1 MSYQA
6 KGLQAWLLQRLTG
19 VFMALYILYV
29 LGVVVFSESMN
40 YQQWSGWLSHP
51 LMNTATGLFFLTL
64 AYHAWVGMRDIV
76 IDYVLHDAFRLLVL
90 TLISLFL
97 ISSSLYLL
105 KILFSLTLIV

>member
-29 LGVVVFSESMN
+29 LGVVLFSENLN
-40 YQQWSGWLSHP
+40 YQQWRDWLSHP

-76 IDYVLHDAFRLLVL
+76 IDYISHDALRLLVL

-97 ISSSLYLL
+97 ISSGLYLL
-105 KILFSLTLIV
+105 KILFSLTLTV